1 MCFHLSAHFPSQVPT
16 IPIPPLSPMAIQAQA
31 LQAPPRMANEQQFE
45 EATKGMGHG
54 QRSVLCLFS
63 LLREACSLRVCRLPH
78 LFPLPLQ
85 RLFPRPSAGSSC
97 IPSLPQNAI
106 KSGDNRKLEVP
117 PPRYSFYS
125 MFCGESGPRKTD
137 WKALKTTH
145 EKTAACFYQLTMR
158 THPTEL

>member
-117 PPRYSFYS
+117 PPRYSFNS
-125 MFCGESGPRKTD
+125 MFLWRKWTQKNRMESVKNNTRKNRRLFFA
-137 WKALKTTH
+137 K
-145 EKTAACFYQLTMR
+145 
-158 THPTEL
+158 